1 MFKFREYGFSRM
13 PFGRDLAPGMLHRH
27 KGHNEACAR
36 ISWCVSERAIGIISG
51 EVGAGKTVAVRTAL
65 AALDATRHTIIYLP
79 NPMVGVRGLHE
90 TIIHTFGGKP
100 ALISSRLVA
109 QATAVLAAERDERGK
124 TPVLAIDEAHLLRYE
139 QLEAIRMLTSHAMDS
154 DSPLACL
161 LIGQPTLR
169 RTLKLAVLAALEQ
182 RVALRYTMPPMTAAE
197 TSSYITHHIKLAGRS
212 DTLFADDAVALIHD
226 TARGYPRAVNN
237 LCIQALVAAFAASKT
252 IVDQQAARSAI
263 TEVTSG

>member
-1 MFKFREYGFSRM
+1 LNRGRLPSCRELTSR
-13 PFGRDLAPGMLHRH
+13 
-27 KGHNEACAR
+27 
-36 ISWCVSERAIGIISG
+36 I
-51 EVGAGKTVAVRTAL
+51 
-65 AALDATRHTIIYLP
+65 
-79 NPMVGVRGLHE
+79 
-90 TIIHTFGGKP
+90 
-100 ALISSRLVA
+100 
-109 QATAVLAAERDERGK
+109 DERGK

-169 RTLKLAVLAALEQ
+169 RTLKLAVLAAPEQ

-212 DTLFADDAVALIHD
+212 DTLFADDAVALIHH